1 MACLLSGMAF
11 SALGMSLLPRF
22 TGLGMDDL
30 TRGMEWYGQKAAWE
44 EWLRTLKLQG
54 WELSAG
60 MMGLQALTTLGF
72 FVLPGFWF
80 LQNQIQND
88 NNLNK

>member
-30 TRGMEWYGQKAAWE
+30 
-44 EWLRTLKLQG
+44 
-54 WELSAG
+54 
-60 MMGLQALTTLGF
+60 
-72 FVLPGFWF
+72 
-80 LQNQIQND
+80 
-88 NNLNK
+88 